1 MTEKEK
7 RSDAEWRQRLTPT
20 QFHVMREAGTEP
32 PWSGEYVHSKE
43 KGTYRCSG
51 CGAALFASEA
61 KFDSGSGW
69 PSFTEAVDAARVT
82 LHEDRSHGMRRVEV
96 RCAQCEAHLGHV
108 FDDGPRPTG
117 RRFCINSVC
126 LRLEEEKQKNE

>member
-1 MTEKEK
+1 MVEKEK
-7 RSDAEWRQRLTPT
+7 RSDEEWRQRLTPM
-20 QFHVMREAGTEP
+20 QFHVMRQAGTEP
-32 PWSGEYVHSKE
+32 PWSGEYVHTKE
-43 KGTYRCSG
+43 KGTYRCMG
-51 CGAALFASEA
+51 CGAALFTSQE

-69 PSFTEAVDAARVT
+69 PSFTQAVDPARVT

-108 FDDGPRPTG
+108 FDDGPQPTG

-126 LRLEEEKQKNE
+126 LRLEEEKEKKA